1 MNAVPGAG
9 ASRRAVLALLFP
21 IMLVNLIGFIVPMLN
36 LGLLSFKEALTG
48 GGIGEKFTL
57 ANWVTLVTDDFN
69 RELLL
74 NSVGV
79 SLAITVAALV
89 LSYPI
94 ALYIQRAEGLWRSIL
109 IVLVISPLLTSA
121 VVRTYGWV
129 VILSDQGGLP
139 SLLNAIG
146 LTAPRMIFNTTGVI
160 VGLTEILMP
169 YMIVSLL
176 AGFGRLDPRL
186 EEAAATLGAS
196 PIQSFWRVVFP
207 LTLPGVALGCLLVF
221 VLSVS
226 SFITPKLLGGGRV
239 FLLATEIYDQA
250 IVTLN
255 WPLAATLSI
264 LVLVLFGLVLV
275 VYGRAVAALD

>member
-1 MNAVPGAG
+1 
-9 ASRRAVLALLFP
+9 
-21 IMLVNLIGFIVPMLN
+21 MLVNLIGFIVPMLN

-48 GGIGEKFTL
+48 GGIGQKFTL

-74 NSVGV
+74 NSVSV
-79 SLAITVAALV
+79 SLAITAAALI

-94 ALYIQRAEGLWRSIL
+94 ALYIQRAEGLRRSIL

-275 VYGRAVAALD
+275 VYGRAVAVLD